1 MTNIEQEKTF
11 GDYDDVIRKNYEYI
25 LLAKQNGFFKDG
37 YDKNDIWT
45 CSDSIVIHWIDEL
58 DEKKEDKER
67 FTGEILPAFKRWIS
81 NGLESTGVG
90 SEYDL
95 LKLAERHGIKIS
107 YGSFMCIISLIME
120 KSLSLNNKYSNYQEI
135 SDHFQIKEMLEN
147 LVRLNKNGIPII
159 YPLSRCYDQLI
170 ALEEKE
176 ELLNFDTFMFFYTS
190 GYQTFN
196 QDMELYED
204 KKCFEEKYG
213 YSTCN
218 GDEVKRLNNWLRYVG
233 GYNVKYVGELYDK
246 ITKWQEKITC
256 YGLNR
261 VKEQIEYRKG
271 KKVTVSYIS
280 LDSNGNKESH
290 KISGLIDDYSDDS
303 ITLKVPKESDDGFD
317 KITISDN
324 GKTIISKISYNSVFL
339 YECRTLK
346 ERMPILKTKLKIEE
360 IKNQDV
366 ASEYIEK
373 FETIEGLGYLKTSGL
388 AFLSLVNKEQFP
400 IDNLFAYCFELIH
413 ATFSGTLDSKEYLQY
428 TLAAYNKM
436 MSGEI
441 ESLKDCNFGY
451 PINKFLSDDVLEI
464 AKRACLYVVTANIKA
479 DLPSEYPSQPMT
491 PNTNDGTSVEQQTQD
506 GCLNYKNEDLGESV
520 TLGKGR

>member
-1 MTNIEQEKTF
+1 MEKVKSVF
-11 GDYDDVIRKNYEYI
+11 GNDDIIKRNHEYI
-25 LLAKQNGFFKDG
+25 LLAKQTGFFKDG

-95 LKLAERHGIKIS
+95 LKLAERHGIKIT
-107 YGSFMCIISLIME
+107 YGSFICIISLIME

-135 SDHFQIKEMLEN
+135 SNHFQIKEILEN

-176 ELLNFDTFMFFYTS
+176 ELVNFDTFMFFYTS

-233 GYNVKYVGELYDK
+233 GYNVKYVDELYNK
-246 ITKWQEKITC
+246 ITKWQEKITR
-256 YGLNR
+256 YGLSR
-261 VKEQIEYRKG
+261 VKEQIGYRKG

-280 LDSNGNKESH
+280 LDSNGNKESN
-290 KISGLIDDYSDDS
+290 KISGLIDEYSDDS
-303 ITLKVPKESDDGFD
+303 ITLKVPKESNDEFD

-324 GKTIISKISYNSVFL
+324 DTTIISKISYNSVYL

-346 ERMPILKTKLKIEE
+346 ERMSILKTKLKIEE

-366 ASEYIEK
+366 ASKYIERFK
-373 FETIEGLGYLKTSGL
+373 TIEGLGYLKTSGL
-388 AFLSLVNKEQFP
+388 AFLTLVNEEQFP
-400 IDNLFAYCFELIH
+400 IDNLFTYCFELIH
-413 ATFSGTLDSKEYLQY
+413 ATFSGTMDSKEFLQY

-451 PINKFLSDDVLEI
+451 PINKFLSEDVLEI
-464 AKRACLYVVTANIKA
+464 AKRVCLYVVSENIKA
-479 DLPSEYPSQPMT
+479 EFPSEYPPQPMS
-491 PNTNDGTSVEQQTQD
+491 PNTVDGTNVEQHIQD
-506 GCLNYKNEDLGESV
+506 SSLNYNNEDLNTEPI
-520 TLGKGR
+520 LGRVR